1 MMLKSAIYDT
11 IELGKDKIRKDR
23 DENQTPCDDYAR
35 PLEWTLSSI
44 NCDRTCSAGIN
55 KIFTRDMNQFGRV
68 FANLLRIKELYKVVS
83 EFEKSSVSVQSNLYQ
98 EDLY

>member
-35 PLEWTLSSI
+35 PSWVDSLV
-44 NCDRTCSAGIN
+44 N
-55 KIFTRDMNQFGRV
+55 K
-68 FANLLRIKELYKVVS
+68 LR
-83 EFEKSSVSVQSNLYQ
+83 
-98 EDLY
+98 